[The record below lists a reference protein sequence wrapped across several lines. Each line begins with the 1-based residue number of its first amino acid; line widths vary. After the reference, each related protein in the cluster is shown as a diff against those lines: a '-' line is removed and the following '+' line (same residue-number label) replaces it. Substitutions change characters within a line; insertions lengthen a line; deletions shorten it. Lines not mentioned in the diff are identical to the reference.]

1 MEDSHIRRTVGDGR
15 GGGEMGGCSSYF
27 LGVEKEVLV
36 PLREF
41 SSKRSKPERSLPGR
55 LYRPG

>member
-15 GGGEMGGCSSYF
+15 GGEMGGCSSYF

-41 SSKRSKPERSLPGR
+41 SSKRSKPEHSLPGR